1 MRAITHNGD
10 FHADDVFAAACLSI
24 MHPGITFTRTR
35 DAALFADADIVFD
48 VGALY
53 DPARGRFDHH
63 QSGGAGKRENGVPYA
78 AFGLVWKEYGERIA
92 GSAEAAQRIEER
104 LVEPID
110 AVDNGVAVSSPVID
124 GIYAYTVV
132 DVIGSF
138 APEEPYQFDEAF
150 LSAVSFAEGLLRRE
164 VARAARHVRLEA
176 ELMQEVEKNQ
186 SAEILVLERH
196 YPTRVLIGTPVV
208 YVVFPDVAN
217 GRWVLRA
224 VPANEHGFA
233 VKAPLPEAWAGKR
246 DQELSAVTGVPDA
259 VFCHNGRFIAITVSK
274 ESAIALAEAA
284 LAHHHA
290 R

>member
-24 MHPGITFTRTR
+24 IYPGITFTRTR

-48 VGALY
+48 VGAEH

-92 GSAEAAQRIEER
+92 GSAEAAKRIEER

-110 AVDNGVAVSSPVID
+110 AVDNGVAVSNPVID

-138 APEEPYQFDEAF
+138 APEDPHQFDDAF
-150 LSAVSFAEGLLRRE
+150 TDAVAFAEGLMRRE

-186 SAEILVLERH
+186 GAEILVLERH
-196 YPTRVLIGTPVV
+196 YPTRVLINTPVL
-208 YVVFPDVAN
+208 YVVFPDAAN
-217 GRWVLRA
+217 GRWVVRA
-224 VPANEHGFA
+224 VPASEHGFA

-246 DQELSAVTGVPDA
+246 DQELSAVTGVSDA

-274 ESAIALAEAA
+274 ESAVSLADAA
-284 LAHHHA
+284 LTHHHA